1 MMKDTALKAAVNT
14 QIYVNSWANTTV
26 EHMKRRRDKGQGAI
40 EYVGITIL
48 VVAIVVALLNTKMG
62 DTMGTKFKAKINEV
76 LNK

>member
-1 MMKDTALKAAVNT
+1 MNKDTALKAVVNT
-14 QIYVNSWANTTV
+14 QVYVNNWVNTTAA
-26 EHMKRRRDKGQGAI
+26 HMKRRADKGQGAI

-62 DTMGTKFKAKINEV
+62 TTMGTKFKGKINEV

>member
-1 MMKDTALKAAVNT
+1 MMKDTALKAAVST

>member
-1 MMKDTALKAAVNT
+1 MKDTALKAAVST
-14 QIYVNSWANTTV
+14 QVYVNTWANTTV

-62 DTMGTKFKAKINEV
+62 DTMGTKFKEKINEV

>member
-1 MMKDTALKAAVNT
+1 MTKNAALKAAVNT
-14 QIYVNSWANTTV
+14 RVYVNSWANTTV
-26 EHMKRRRDKGQGAI
+26 DHMKRRRDNGQGAL

-62 DTMGTKFKAKINEV
+62 DTIANKFKEKINEV